1 MAKKR
6 KSEATGLDEAD
17 RTMYT
22 TFCAAANSLS
32 QLYTQAMNQQKLA
45 FQAGERRALLGIDVM
60 GREEIACEENRCSNN
75 MWTYETGE
83 KLYEWM
89 VHQEGQGSKL
99 STADIVAYLQ
109 NEHDRGVDEPP
120 VLPGLPFPH
129 QNPQHM
135 VQYPATSAQVSN
147 GSSGQACIAQGPRFV
162 PSANGGRSSSNET
175 NFFLDQS
182 REFNP
187 GASNDSSMD
196 MHADTPDPYADY

>member
-45 FQAGERRALLGIDVM
+45 FQAGERRAL
-60 GREEIACEENRCSNN
+60 
-75 MWTYETGE
+75 E

-89 VHQEGQGSKL
+89 VQQEGQGSKL